1 MVCYDDADMKTGF
14 LIALSILASI
24 VGVDAAPADVKDQLA
39 RARTLYN
46 QRLFEPAI
54 AAAEEARNI
63 PEAADSADLITA
75 RSYLER
81 FRETAAAE
89 DLTAAR
95 ERLRNIN
102 PGNLPP
108 RERPEYLVGLGE
120 ALFFDRAAGA
130 AAGVFESVLMGD
142 SPLGSDSRE
151 RVLDWWASA
160 LDLDARERSEWER
173 PLVYRIIRDRMQTE
187 LGANPSSATASYWL
201 SAALWGLGDHQAAWD
216 SAQAGWVRAPMAI
229 DRGAALRGDLDRLVL
244 RAIIPDRAR
253 ALQRPTGNLEQE
265 WSDFKDRW
273 SR

>member
-1 MVCYDDADMKTGF
+1 MKAASFF
-14 LIALSILASI
+14 LLSI
-24 VGVDAAPADVKDQLA
+24 GVLMPGPVAGAPPDVKDQLA

-54 AAAEEARNI
+54 AAAEEARAI
-63 PEAADSADLITA
+63 PALTDSADLIAA

-81 FRETAAAE
+81 FRETAAPE

-95 ERLRNIN
+95 ERLRSID
-102 PGNLPP
+102 PAKLTL

-120 ALFFDRAAGA
+120 TLFFDHSAGA
-130 AAGVFESVLMGD
+130 AAGVFESVLTGD
-142 SPLGSDSRE
+142 APLGSDSRE

-160 LDLDARERSEWER
+160 LDLDARDRTEYDR
-173 PLVYRIIRDRMQTE
+173 PLVYRIIRDRMQGE

-201 SAALWGLGDHQAAWD
+201 SASLWGLGDHEAAWD
-216 SAQAGWVRAPMAI
+216 SAQAGWVRAPMAS
-229 DRGAALRGDLDRLVL
+229 DSGAALRGDLDRLVL

-253 ALQRPTGNLEQE
+253 ALSQPATNIEQE
-265 WSDFKDRW
+265 WTNFKERW

>member
-1 MVCYDDADMKTGF
+1 MRAAVF
-14 LIALSILASI
+14 FVVSIGLLMA
-24 VGVDAAPADVKDQLA
+24 GDAAAAPPDVKDQLA

-54 AAAEEARNI
+54 AAAEEARGN
-63 PEAADSADLITA
+63 PALTDGADLIAA

-81 FRETAAAE
+81 FRETAAPE

-95 ERLRNIN
+95 ERLRSID
-102 PGNLPP
+102 PAKLTL

-120 ALFFDRAAGA
+120 TLFFDHSAGA

-142 SPLGSDSRE
+142 APLGSDSRE

-160 LDLDARERSEWER
+160 LDLDARDRAEFDR
-173 PLVYRIIRDRMQTE
+173 PLVYRIIRDRMQGE

-201 SAALWGLGDHQAAWD
+201 SASLWGLGDHQAAWD
-216 SAQAGWVRAPMAI
+216 SAQAGWVRAPMAS

-253 ALQRPTGNLEQE
+253 ALSQPATSLEQE
-265 WSDFKDRW
+265 WTDFKDRW

>member
-1 MVCYDDADMKTGF
+1 MKPAA
-14 LIALSILASI
+14 LIVLSGCLLVSASA
-24 VGVDAAPADVKDQLA
+24 GAAPPDEKDHLT

-54 AAAEEARNI
+54 AAAEEARNT
-63 PEAADSADLITA
+63 PAMLDSADLIAA

-81 FRETAAAE
+81 FRETADAE

-95 ERLRNIN
+95 ERLRGIN
-102 PGNLPP
+102 PGNLAL
-108 RERPEYLVGLGE
+108 RERSEYLVGLGE
-120 ALFFDRAAGA
+120 ALFFDHSAGA

-142 SPLGSDSRE
+142 EPIGSDSRE

-160 LDLDARERSEWER
+160 LDSDARDRSEWER
-173 PLVYRIIRDRMQTE
+173 PLVYRSIRDRMQNE
-187 LGANPSSATASYWL
+187 LGSNPSSATASYWL
-201 SAALWGLGDHQAAWD
+201 SAALWGIGDHEAAWD
-216 SAQAGWVRAPMAI
+216 SAQAAWVRAPMAS

-253 ALQRPTGNLEQE
+253 ALSRPAGNLEQE
-265 WSDFKDRW
+265 WTDFKERW

>member
-1 MVCYDDADMKTGF
+1 MKTAVFF
-14 LIALSILASI
+14 LVSIGLLTAGN
-24 VGVDAAPADVKDQLA
+24 VAAAPPDVKDQLA

-54 AAAEEARNI
+54 AAAEEARGN
-63 PEAADSADLITA
+63 PALTDGADLIAA

-81 FRETAAAE
+81 FRETAAPE

-95 ERLRNIN
+95 ERLRSID
-102 PGNLPP
+102 PAKLTL

-120 ALFFDRAAGA
+120 TLFFDHSAGA

-142 SPLGSDSRE
+142 APLGSDSRE

-160 LDLDARERSEWER
+160 LDLDARDRAEFDR
-173 PLVYRIIRDRMQTE
+173 PLVYRIIRDRMQGE
-187 LGANPSSATASYWL
+187 LGANPSSATAAYWL
-201 SAALWGLGDHQAAWD
+201 SASLWGLGDHQAAWD
-216 SAQAGWVRAPMAI
+216 SAQAGWVRAPMAS
-229 DRGAALRGDLDRLVL
+229 DRGASLRGDLDRLVL

-253 ALQRPTGNLEQE
+253 ALSRSATSLEQE
-265 WSDFKDRW
+265 WTDFKDRW

>member
-1 MVCYDDADMKTGF
+1 MGLTMKVGT
-14 LIALSILASI
+14 ILVSSCLAAAGAAS
-24 VGVDAAPADVKDQLA
+24 AAPVDIPDHLA

-54 AAAEEARNI
+54 AAAEEARSV
-63 PEAADSADLITA
+63 PALVDSADLIAA

-95 ERLRNIN
+95 ERLRGIN
-102 PGNLPP
+102 PARLAS

-120 ALFFDRAAGA
+120 ALFFDHAAGA

-142 SPLGSDSRE
+142 APLASDSRE

-160 LDLDARERSEWER
+160 LDRDARDRSELDR
-173 PLVYRIIRDRMQTE
+173 PLVYRIIRDRMQGE

-201 SAALWGLGDHQAAWD
+201 SASLWGLGDHQAAWD

-253 ALQRPTGNLEQE
+253 ALAQPPGNLEQE
-265 WSDFKDRW
+265 WTDFKERW